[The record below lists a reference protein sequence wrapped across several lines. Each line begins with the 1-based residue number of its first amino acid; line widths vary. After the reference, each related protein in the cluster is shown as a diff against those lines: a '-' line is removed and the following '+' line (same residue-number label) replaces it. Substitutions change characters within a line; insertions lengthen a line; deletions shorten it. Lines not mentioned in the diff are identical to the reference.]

1 MFVNKAL
8 AILTQEFVPIKPIEK
23 GWVMGWLYCGWNPN
37 YLLPDTYCVFS
48 VSIPNRDD
56 NSGPCLPVY
65 VIGKVFNHF
74 HCLLLHGPECR
85 INNKGNRGER
95 QLTIF
100 IYWMGA
106 PFWSTEF
113 FYPPFS
119 SIPFCLL
126 DLF

>member
-8 AILTQEFVPIKPIEK
+8 AILTQEFVPIKSIEK
-23 GWVMGWLYCGWNPN
+23 GWVMGRLYCGWNPN
-37 YLLPDTYCVFS
+37 YLLPDIYCVFS
-48 VSIPNRDD
+48 VLIPNRDD

-65 VIGKVFNHF
+65 VVGKVFNHF
-74 HCLLLHGPECR
+74 YYLLLCGPGCR
-85 INNKGNRGER
+85 FNNKGSWEEI

-100 IYWMGA
+100 IYRMGA
-106 PFWSTEF
+106 FFWSTEF
-113 FYPPFS
+113 FYPPSF